1 MYARVP
7 APTVAISSFIALS
20 GFGVLARR
28 HLDILDADIFR
39 LGFNGRRF
47 VKRWVKRI
55 IHYCRDLYLPRHVC
69 FDATRVFMG
78 FVEASPKMLQHDQAL
93 KLAGVSIL
101 KAAWDLK
108 IPLSVGRV
116 EEKLGVRLFS
126 TLSALGFK
134 QDYSVEAEYAFA
146 RVASIVSRQVDSVEL
161 VQKAREVYE
170 KILSGTFEDRA
181 LAAFYHASR
190 VLRVAF
196 NITAACRQLGRNPD
210 SCSSSARNLARRY
223 LRVF

>member
-7 APTVAISSFIALS
+7 APTVAVSSFINLS
-20 GFGVLARR
+20 TGVLARR
-28 HLDILDADIFR
+28 HVDILDDDVFK

-47 VKRWVKRI
+47 VKRWVRRI
-55 IHYCRDLYLPRHVC
+55 IHYCRDLSLPRHVC
-69 FDATRVFMG
+69 FEATRVFMRL
-78 FVEASPKMLQHDQAL
+78 VESSPKMLQHDQAL

-108 IPLSVGRV
+108 MPLSVARV
-116 EEKLGVRLFS
+116 EDKLGVRLLS
-126 TLSALGFK
+126 TLSVLGFK

-161 VQKAREVYE
+161 VRKAREVYE

-181 LAAFYHASR
+181 LAAFYYASR
-190 VLRVAF
+190 LLRLAF
-196 NITAACRQLGRNPD
+196 NITAVCRQLGRNPD
-210 SCSSSARNLARRY
+210 SCGNSARTLARRY
-223 LRVF
+223 LRVS